1 MYLSR
6 LVVLALSMS
15 VVSAPLAAQGI
26 PRGARTA
33 QKVANAPRLM
43 VANPF
48 AFAPGDSANAVRLG
62 SAMRQEMKDIVGRN
76 YTVIE
81 QSQMNDALKQYG
93 YPIDAILSPPL
104 ATTLAKNIQARVILT
119 GTLAKAEGG
128 RTTVTARLIGV
139 NDDAGNVVTLAQQQ
153 GQSLDDFGKRIAK
166 ALGPAVKSLPD
177 AKECV
182 DQQTAKPDKAEDAAK
197 KAIKVLPNNGLAH
210 FCLAQLAKAQK
221 KPAEVVQQ
229 LQAAV
234 KGDPLSLAAWTALA
248 EQYQASNDTANTLVA
263 FKQMLR
269 VAPTNQA
276 LRERLFKYFLAS
288 GHPET
293 AREVADEGLKLD
305 PYNADLYDLKSN
317 ACLFLS
323 DFKCAVDALETMY
336 ATDSTKADTLFF
348 SKISV
353 AAQEGKDANR
363 LVKWSQLG
371 TRKYPNNA
379 TLLRYL
385 NAGYAMAG
393 QTDSL
398 ISVTRR
404 IIARDTTET
413 GVDAALAA
421 AKALILPPTQDTAGQ
436 RRESASG
443 SAQRD
448 TAARSSADT
457 ATRSSASA
465 DTTSRSSADTASRAA
480 AGQVTPTGTS
490 SDTSGFTPRPKE
502 ALPFL
507 EFAIQH
513 GDADAKETAAVL
525 LYSGATPL
533 LQQPQDLQGA
543 EQLLRLAV
551 QTANPG
557 GKVYPAA
564 NYLLGL
570 ATLFQ
575 VPQIDPQ
582 AEKQKSCEL
591 AKQEQGLLAAS
602 DSALTAG
609 RSVNPQAVQ
618 KNLDIIKKYQPRIAS
633 MLKAYCKEGRKKKA

>member
-6 LVVLALSMS
+6 SMLVVLS
-15 VVSAPLAAQGI
+15 VGIGSTPLAAQGI
-26 PRGARTA
+26 PRGARTS
-33 QKVANAPRLM
+33 QPVANAPRLM

-48 AFAPGDSANAVRLG
+48 AFAPGDSANAVRIG
-62 SAMRQEMKDIVGRN
+62 TAMRQAIKDIVGRN

-104 ATTLAKNIQARVILT
+104 ATTLAKNIQARIIVT
-119 GTLAKAEGG
+119 GTFASAAVGSP
-128 RTTVTARLIGV
+128 TVTARLIGV
-139 NDDAGNVVTLAQQQ
+139 NDDAGNVVSLTQAQ
-153 GQSLDDFGKRIAK
+153 GQTPEDFGKKLAQ
-166 ALGPAVKSLPD
+166 ALQPAVKSLPD

-182 DQQTAKPDKAEDAAK
+182 DQQAAKPDKAQAAAQ
-197 KAIKVLPNNGLAH
+197 KATKALPNNGLAE
-210 FCLAQLAKAQK
+210 FCLAQIAKAQK
-221 KPAEVVQQ
+221 EPPEVGKH

-234 KGDPLSLAAWTALA
+234 KGDPLSLPAWTALA
-248 EQYQASNDTANTLVA
+248 EQYQAANDTANTLVA
-263 FKQMLR
+263 FSKMLS

-293 AREVADEGLKLD
+293 AKQVADEGLKLD
-305 PYNADLYDLKSN
+305 PNNADLYDLKSN
-317 ACLFLS
+317 ACLFLG

-353 AAQEGKDANR
+353 AAQEGKDAKR
-363 LVKWSQLG
+363 LVKWAQIG
-371 TRKYPNNA
+371 NRKYPNNP

-385 NAGYAMAG
+385 NTGYAMTG

-398 ISVTRR
+398 IAVANR
-404 IIARDTTET
+404 IIAKDTTET
-413 GVDAALAA
+413 GVEVALAA
-421 AKALILPPTQDTAGQ
+421 AKALVLPPEVDTTAQ
-436 RRESASG
+436 RPDSARG
-443 SAQRD
+443 SAH
-448 TAARSSADT
+448 
-457 ATRSSASA
+457 
-465 DTTSRSSADTASRAA
+465 
-480 AGQVTPTGTS
+480 P
-490 SDTSGFTPRPKE
+490 DTSKGARPADSTSAGGATGSSGFKPRSKE
-502 ALPFL
+502 AVPFL
-507 EFAIQH
+507 EFVIKH
-513 GDADAKETAAVL
+513 GDADAKEKAAVL
-525 LYSGATPL
+525 LYSAAAPL

-543 EQLLRLAV
+543 EQILRMAV
-551 QTANPG
+551 QSANPA

-582 AEKQKSCEL
+582 AEKQKSCDL
-591 AKQEQGLLAAS
+591 AKQEQSLLAAS

-609 RSVNPQAVQ
+609 RSVNPEAVD
-618 KNLDIIKKYQPRIAS
+618 KNLGIIKKYNPRIAS
-633 MLKAYCKEGRKKKA
+633 MLKAYCKADKKKKA